1 MADGGPSLRDKILQY
16 WLFYGAAIAD
26 YGGKPRH
33 IGQYLQYHRGQNLP
47 PISTMALP
55 WPIFDNIIFKYNCFF
70 AYGCLKI
77 ANFFVH
83 ITDKNA
89 RHAISNIRRKNIL
102 LSI

>member
-1 MADGGPSLRDKILQY
+1 MAVNPAILANIY
-16 WLFYGAAIAD
+16 
-26 YGGKPRH
+26 
-33 IGQYLQYHRGQNLP
+33 
-47 PISTMALP
+47 
-55 WPIFDNIIFKYNCFF
+55 NIIEAKICHQYPPWLCHGPYSITLF
-70 AYGCLKI
+70 ASIIVSFCLKI